1 MRGPPRRIMEHAAK
15 LPEATPL
22 CPAALLHLGKRAAI
36 DQALSRLAR
45 SAHLMRICQGVY
57 MRPVET
63 RFGLRAPSVGKALAA
78 LAALWGQPIVPCG
91 GAAANCLGLTTQNQ
105 VRPVYLTS
113 GPNRRL
119 WFGSLMVELR
129 HSPRWQLTAPHRKAG
144 DAIRA
149 LAWLGPEEVEDGLA
163 TVLPRR
169 PGRHA
174 HLAGGTAERPPLAWL
189 RNGALRRDRSADQRG
204 GSRAPPGVRSRP
216 ASGSSVGRRRIT
228 A

>member
-1 MRGPPRRIMEHAAK
+1 MRGLPRRIMEHAAT
-15 LPEATPL
+15 LPEAAPL

-78 LAALWGQPIVPCG
+78 LSALWGQPIVPCG

-149 LAWLGPEEVEDGLA
+149 LAWLGPEEVEDGLE
-163 TVLPRR
+163 TVLPQLSDEDRDELGAAR
-169 PGRHA
+169 AVMPIW
-174 HLAGGTAERPPLAWL
+174 LAEPL
-189 RNGALRRDRSADQRG
+189 SARLSHG
-204 GSRAPPGVRSRP
+204 
-216 ASGSSVGRRRIT
+216 
-228 A
+228 